1 MSLYTDD
8 MIVYLENTKVSTQKL
23 LELINEF
30 SKVAG
35 YKTDI
40 QKLVAF
46 LYSNNEISEKK
57 CKQIIPFKIAS
68 KKNT

>member
-8 MIVYLENTKVSTQKL
+8 MILYLENTKVSTQKL